1 MNILFKCTFFVYLSI
16 HDINS
21 QKYAITRHWK
31 WAGLTK
37 QKTNKKRQ
45 KKDAH
50 KVTIKISKKTY
61 ITVTFAFAVTFSYS
75 SLIHDITK
83 AVFLFIYWRRSF
95 SKVLSFQKFTWKK
108 IRLCQKHFLSQ
119 QGKPTQLS
127 QKDIRDISIEFI

>member
-1 MNILFKCTFFVYLSI
+1 MHFFCLSI
-16 HDINS
+16 NTWHKQSKICNHQALKMSWIN
-21 QKYAITRHWK
+21 KTK
-31 WAGLTK
+31 NK
-37 QKTNKKRQ
+37 QKKT

>member
-1 MNILFKCTFFVYLSI
+1 MHFFCLSI
-16 HDINS
+16 STWHKQSKICNHQALKMSWIN
-21 QKYAITRHWK
+21 KTK
-31 WAGLTK
+31 NK
-37 QKTNKKRQ
+37 QKKT

-61 ITVTFAFAVTFSYS
+61 ITVTFAFAVTFSYN

>member
-1 MNILFKCTFFVYLSI
+1 MHFFCLSI
-16 HDINS
+16 NTWHKQSKICNHQALKMSWIN
-21 QKYAITRHWK
+21 KTK
-31 WAGLTK
+31 NK
-37 QKTNKKRQ
+37 QKKT

-61 ITVTFAFAVTFSYS
+61 ITVTFAFAVTFSYN